1 MNLGYGGSAKRL
13 AAKRLAAKR
22 LAARSI
28 SGLRLATGGWG
39 VSIEDSGWGLSNL
52 LSNQAARPDGKRFTE
67 TAPAAG
73 STGPGI
79 VRLGLLLGVCVF
91 FYDTSEG
98 PQPRQPML
106 CRAR

>member
-1 MNLGYGGSAKRL
+1 MNLGYGGS
-13 AAKRLAAKR
+13 AKRLAAKR

-91 FYDTSEG
+91 SMIHLRDHS
-98 PQPRQPML
+98 RQPML